1 MRIRKAEIKDSKCIA
16 KVNIDVWRTTYRG
29 IMPDEDLDNLSC
41 HDREKFCKELLEK
54 KENDAFIY
62 VAEDEIKGV
71 IGFISGGRERERNDD
86 SSCEIYAIYVSKE
99 FQRKGIGRS
108 LFKKAL
114 EEFIGLNLKSLK
126 IWVLNENPYKRFY
139 EKLGGKQIE
148 SKKIKGLDIVAYGWD
163 DIKNIN
169 IQIG

>member
-1 MRIRKAEIKDSKCIA
+1 
-16 KVNIDVWRTTYRG
+16 
-29 IMPDEDLDNLSC
+29 MPREDLDNLSY
-41 HDREKFCKELLEK
+41 HDREKFCKELIEE

-62 VAEDEIKGV
+62 VAEDETKGV
-71 IGFISGGRERERNDD
+71 IGFISAGREREKNKDFN
-86 SSCEIYAIYVSKE
+86 CEIYAIYVLKE
-99 FQRKGIGRS
+99 FQGKGIGRL
-108 LFKKAL
+108 LFKKVL
-114 EEFIGLNLKSLK
+114 EEFISLNLKSLK